1 MPFKDELLVELPNGQ
16 NMLTTKLETIC
27 EQIFN
32 HFDSLDQHSLEL
44 DEFKTFL
51 IAGKFS
57 LINDLDTHLNY
68 KAMILDHFN
77 SNSKG
82 ITLHGFKEF
91 VVKMIENSY
100 RDTVETMKNLG
111 YNGSLLN
118 EKARNYTLSV
128 NSRPLVGSEPV

>member
-1 MPFKDELLVELPNGQ
+1 MPFKDELLVEAGQ
-16 NMLTTKLETIC
+16 EPNMLTTKMETVC

-32 HFDSLDQHSLEL
+32 HFDSLDSHTLEL

-57 LINDLDTHLNY
+57 LINDLDTIENY
-68 KAMILDHFN
+68 RTMILDHFN
-77 SNSKG
+77 SNGKG

-91 VVKMIENSY
+91 VIKMIENSY

-111 YNGSLLN
+111 YNGHLVN